1 MCRCRP
7 SSAPELAKCGLNRAV
22 ADGDLSITH
31 LQVARESWWRRSHIS
46 WNDCRR
52 RRRLRLRLRL
62 LDMQARRGEARQRA
76 VGDVRRTCFSAPFSS
91 FLPTRVVGFNHSRAG
106 LMNGPHFVASSA
118 INQVCSHV
126 T

>member
-52 RRRLRLRLRL
+52 RRRLRL
-62 LDMQARRGEARQRA
+62 LDMQARRGEAKGGGRCTTYVLLRLLL
-76 VGDVRRTCFSAPFSS
+76 
-91 FLPTRVVGFNHSRAG
+91 FLSLRLTI
-106 LMNGPHFVASSA
+106 LGPA
-118 INQVCSHV
+118 
-126 T
+126 